1 MSFPGLR
8 IELPAWVS
16 AMALDGDRV
25 YATDEERMD
34 LVLELTARNVS
45 EGTGGPFGAAI
56 FDMDSGR
63 LIAPGVN
70 VVVPARWS
78 SGHAEMV
85 AFAIAQQRLESHD
98 LGAAGMPRCEIF
110 ASTEP
115 CAMCLGATPWS
126 GVRRVVCAARDEDAR
141 TLGFDEGSKPP
152 DWVGQLAARDIAVVR
167 DIRREESTRIVK
179 DYVERG
185 GPVYNGRAS

>member
-1 MSFPGLR
+1 MF
-8 IELPAWVS
+8 
-16 AMALDGDRV
+16 LDGDRA
-25 YATDEERMD
+25 YATDEARMD
-34 LVLELTARNVS
+34 LALELAARNVS

-70 VVVPARWS
+70 VVVPSRWS
-78 SGHAEMV
+78 GGHAEMV
-85 AFAIAQQRLESHD
+85 AFAIAQQRLKSHD
-98 LGAAGMPRCEIF
+98 LGADGMPRCELF

-126 GVRRVVCAARDEDAR
+126 GVRRIVCAARDEDAR
-141 TLGFDEGSKPP
+141 ALGFDEGSKPS
-152 DWVGQLAARDIAVVR
+152 DWVGQLGARGIAVLR
-167 DIRREESTRIVK
+167 DMRREEAVRILK